1 MTSKDKKM
9 WNVITTYN
17 RMNGADFCVLHSDL
31 YYDNSISMKQDC
43 GKAMF
48 TNTIF
53 SQKILNVEKSGYY
66 NAVKNYLVNNATKII
81 PAYGLFKTSSFGI
94 VAIFDDIA
102 IEFYEGLNED

>member
-1 MTSKDKKM
+1 MTSRDKKM

-17 RMNGADFCVLHSDL
+17 RLSKADFYLLHSNL

-48 TNTIF
+48 TNTIY
-53 SQKILNVEKSGYY
+53 SQKVLNVKKTGYY

-102 IEFYEGLNED
+102 IEFYEGLNKD